1 MSNRKKKKFPLKCYV
16 ICKIF
21 YVSNINKIFIRT
33 STVQVP
39 VIVKTVIILYRLII
53 NFQRTV
59 VNISEIINIA
69 QNSELKFLASQKKFL
84 KFTHLVSMNIHKEN
98 FSKTGQENSP

>member
-1 MSNRKKKKFPLKCYV
+1 M
-16 ICKIF
+16 
-21 YVSNINKIFIRT
+21 
-33 STVQVP
+33 
-39 VIVKTVIILYRLII
+39 
-53 NFQRTV
+53 